1 MFKCKKQDSATLHKI
16 NPNWRSY
23 FIRRLNYYAR
33 CRATGA
39 EHRSFQPDFIN
50 SGFEALEAHWILDA
64 ESGAFDPL
72 NFSELLPSSTTGGF
86 SLPPI
91 ATNKHSDHDKL
102 LRKAHSNSS
111 VSRSESVLCNIREK
125 PFHELQRIPTASPFE
140 RWSQRYDISSSPNW
154 IKSYMSPSNPLL
166 LLTPAP
172 IGTPWDHPLKASP
185 RSTGSQGYE
194 SRVYNDWAYK
204 HDHLFDIFGPPSDN
218 DGPLFD

>member
-1 MFKCKKQDSATLHKI
+1 MLKCKKQDSATLHKI

-39 EHRSFQPDFIN
+39 EHRSFLPDFIN
-50 SGFEALEAHWILDA
+50 LEAHWSLDA
-64 ESGAFDPL
+64 ESGPFDPL
-72 NFSELLPSSTTGGF
+72 NFTELLPLSTTGGF

-102 LRKAHSNSS
+102 LRMAQSNSS
-111 VSRSESVLCNIREK
+111 VSRSESVLCNIREE
-125 PFHELQRIPTASPFE
+125 PFRELQSIPTASPFE

-185 RSTGSQGYE
+185 HSTGSQGYG
-194 SRVYNDWAYK
+194 SKVYDYGLYK
-204 HDHLFDIFGPPSDN
+204 HDLLLDQY
-218 DGPLFD
+218 GPLLVDYDDPRLD